1 MDDSDPQP
9 TDDADDD
16 APVEPVAPY
25 PSPAVPIITA
35 AGALMTLV
43 ALIVALTELE
53 PYTWALA
60 PILYVFAAL
69 PYFAIALR
77 ARRATR
83 PLSQLIL
90 AVTALAIVGFGG
102 FVYFVDVIA
111 AQGAVSAATFIMVPL
126 WQTLP
131 VALAI
136 GWLWLLEPN
145 AKRSARSDDDAQ
157 PGVDRDDG

>member
-1 MDDSDPQP
+1 MDDSDLQHPE
-9 TDDADDD
+9 DD

-25 PSPAVPIITA
+25 PSPAVPIIAA

-43 ALIVALTELE
+43 ALAVALTELE

-90 AVTALAIVGFGG
+90 AVTALVIVGFGG
-102 FVYFVDVIA
+102 FIYFVDVIA
-111 AQGAVSAATFIMVPL
+111 ARGAVSAATFIMVPL

-136 GWLWLLEPN
+136 GGLWLLEPN
-145 AKRSARSDDDAQ
+145 PKRSARSDEDAQ
-157 PGVDRDDG
+157 PGVDRNDG